1 MEKKNEPKKKKK
13 EKDKPKLTPR
23 ETISRERIRQI
34 QKNAMGKMRRRLFA
48 MGLTSID
55 DFK

>member
-1 MEKKNEPKKKKK
+1 MEKKNEPKKKGR
-13 EKDKPKLTPR
+13 PKLNLTPK
-23 ETISRERIRQI
+23 ETISRERVRQI
-34 QKNAMGKMRRRLFA
+34 QERAIGKMRRRLYA

>member
-1 MEKKNEPKKKKK
+1 MNDKDKPEPKKKGR
-13 EKDKPKLTPR
+13 PKLNLTPR

-34 QKNAMGKMRRRLFA
+34 QESAIGKMRRRLFA